1 MRQILALAVKD
12 LRLLL
17 RDKAGFF
24 FTFFF
29 PLLIA
34 VFFGTIFSGGGGGDG
49 GISILVVDED
59 QSEESRAF
67 VQTLTEAEELTVRTV
82 PRAEAE
88 NQVRRGRAV
97 AYVVITPGFGEARQ
111 RVFWGEPP
119 RIELGVDPA
128 RRAEAGMLQGILTKY
143 AVAGFQQA
151 FTDRSRMRDSV
162 RDALGAID
170 AAPGMKTDE
179 RSSLQRFL
187 GELDTFL
194 ETAPSATNEE
204 EGGGEMRGFE
214 PLRIEKQD
222 VVVQRAGPTNA
233 YAVSFPQG
241 MIWGILGCAA
251 AFGISLVTERRRGT
265 LVRLRM
271 APLSRFQ
278 ILAGKAGAC
287 FITTVGLSVGL
298 FVIGRLV
305 FGLAPQSYLL
315 LGLAIVSSA
324 IAFVGIMMLLSVLGK
339 TEQAAAGIGWA
350 VLLVMAMLGGGMIP
364 LFIMPSWMRT
374 VSHISPIKWSMLA
387 LEGAIWRQFS
397 LAEMLLPCG
406 ILVLVG
412 VVLFAVGVRAFR
424 WSVAS

>member
-1 MRQILALAVKD
+1 MKQILALAIKD

-34 VFFGTIFSGGGGGDG
+34 VFFGTIFSGSGGGDG

-59 QSEESRAF
+59 QTEESQAF
-67 VQTLTEAEELTVRTV
+67 IQTLTEADELTVRPV
-82 PRAEAE
+82 ARAEAE
-88 NQVRRGRAV
+88 DMVRRGQAV
-97 AYVVITPGFGEARQ
+97 AYVMITEGFGEARQ
-111 RVFWGEPP
+111 HVFWGEPP

-143 AVAGFQQA
+143 AVQGFQRT
-151 FTDRSRMRDSV
+151 FTDRSRMQGSV
-162 RDALGAID
+162 RDALSAVET
-170 AAPGMKTDE
+170 APDMGGE
-179 RSSLQRFL
+179 QRHNLRRFL
-187 GELDTFL
+187 GELDIFL
-194 ETAPSATNEE
+194 ENTPAADP
-204 EGGGEMRGFE
+204 GGEDRGFQGFE
-214 PLRIEKQD
+214 PLRIEKKD
-222 VVVQRAGPTNA
+222 VVVQRVGPTNSF
-233 YAVSFPQG
+233 AVSFPQG

-287 FITTVGLSVGL
+287 FLTTVGLSVGL
-298 FVIGRLV
+298 FMIGCLV
-305 FGLAPQSYLL
+305 FGVAPHSYFL
-315 LGLAIVSSA
+315 LGLAIVSSCL
-324 IAFVGIMMLLSVLGK
+324 AFVGIMMLLSVLGK
-339 TEQAAAGIGWA
+339 TEQSAAGIGWA

-364 LFIMPSWMRT
+364 LFIMPAWMRT
-374 VSHISPIKWSMLA
+374 VSHVSPIKWSMLA

-412 VVLFAVGVRAFR
+412 VVLFAVGVRLFR
-424 WSVAS
+424 WSVAG